1 LLHQLRF
8 HRFLTFTIF
17 NSILGFLL
25 RYRRY
30 LLQPNTPGKQPS
42 AILLRFWH
50 THPGLPI
57 ALLVYLML
65 AFSYFFIVPMFEAPD
80 EWTHTGYIKHIAEG
94 QGLPM
99 MLPGQGIWGGH
110 QPPLYYAIGAVLV
123 QPFDLSQFD
132 AYLRDNTNPHASVG
146 YALDPGNKNIYLH
159 QPDETFPYRGLSLTV
174 HVLRL
179 YSIFLGTITIIF
191 IYLTAYELYKYTQT
205 NPKSKIQNPN
215 WFAVFVTLFVA
226 TQPMFAF
233 ITASVANEPAN
244 IAFSAIG
251 LWLVQRYVLHGPARR
266 WYRPVA
272 LGVVMGLIALSKM
285 TGLSFG
291 LVIAVAFLQTAIT
304 RRKQPGVARLLWR
317 DCIIIGTLFLA
328 VAGWWYWRNYHF
340 YGDFFQRGLYETYF
354 HDKLKPLTLSE
365 FLHHLVIG
373 EVSFW
378 ATFGWLNIVG
388 PEWLY
393 TFYRIISRIGL
404 LGVALAAVLNLLS
417 TFRQNTPSP
426 TPTSPAHPSPLNSQP
441 LSLHPHPSLFIPHP
455 SSLII
460 HLVFPVALAFS
471 LTRLVA
477 TEGGLQGRQLL
488 PALGAMAMVIM
499 SGWWYLTPG
508 RIRLP
513 LLGVLFALLL
523 GLAVWLPYRV
533 VAYEYT
539 PRPLLAETDLPPDL
553 PRLDLTY
560 NDEMKLIAAQIEAET
575 IQPGQRVPITVY
587 WQALKPMT
595 TNYSVFVHLFGRG
608 YQNVGQFNTYPDLGL
623 RPTTTL
629 QPGQVM
635 ADTYPVL
642 VNGGSQAPAR
652 LWVNVGL
659 FDFYEP
665 GRPGIQPTAADGTAT
680 SPTIGQLK
688 LVPDQWPAPS
698 ASILAHF
705 ADNIQL
711 SDYSL
716 TGCVTPQTAC
726 TITLQW
732 HALARPATD
741 YTVFIQLWRDGQQV
755 AGFDAPPL
763 NNDYPTSLWD
773 AGEVILDPHFL
784 SLADLPPGEYQIL
797 AGLYNFTNGER
808 LPANTSNGT
817 PWPNYAI
824 DLGTLTL
831 KEP

>member
-1 LLHQLRF
+1 MQ
-8 HRFLTFTIF
+8 T
-17 NSILGFLL
+17 
-25 RYRRY
+25 Y
-30 LLQPNTPGKQPS
+30 TPGKQPS
-42 AILLRFWH
+42 AILLRLWH

-57 ALLVYLML
+57 ALLIYLML

-80 EWTHTGYIKHIAEG
+80 EWTHTGHIKHIAEG
-94 QGLPM
+94 KGLPV
-99 MLPGQGIWGGH
+99 MLPGQGIWGGQ

-123 QPFDLSQFD
+123 QSFDLSQFD
-132 AYLRDNTNPHASVG
+132 TYLRDNTNPHASVG

-159 QPDETFPYRGLSLTV
+159 QPDEAFPYRGLSLTV
-174 HVLRL
+174 HALRL
-179 YSIFLGTITIIF
+179 YSIFLGIITMIF
-191 IYLTAYELYKYTQT
+191 IYLTAYELYQYTQT
-205 NPKSKIQNPN
+205 NPNTRRSPNGGKIQNPK

-226 TQPMFAF
+226 SQPMFAF

-251 LWLVQRYVLHGPARR
+251 LWLVQRYVVHGPTRHWNR
-266 WYRPVA
+266 SVA

-304 RRKQPGVARLLWR
+304 RRKQPGAARLLWR
-317 DCIIIGTLFLA
+317 DCVIIGILFLA
-328 VAGWWYWRNYHF
+328 VAGWWYWRNYQL

-354 HDKLKPLTLSE
+354 GDKLKPLSLSQ
-365 FLHHLVIG
+365 FLYHLTTG

-393 TFYRIISRIGL
+393 TFYRVISRIGL
-404 LGVALAAVLNLLS
+404 LGVALAAGLKLVS
-417 TFRQNTPSP
+417 AWRKNTL
-426 TPTSPAHPSPLNSQP
+426 TPTSPVQPSASSPRPLA
-441 LSLHPHPSLFIPHP
+441 
-455 SSLII
+455 LII
-460 HLVFPVALAFS
+460 HLVYPVALAFS

-488 PALGAMAMVIM
+488 PALGAIAMVII
-499 SGWWYLTPG
+499 SGWWYLSPG
-508 RIRLP
+508 RIRLS
-513 LLGVLFALLL
+513 LLAVLLALLL

-539 PRPLLAETDLPPDL
+539 PRPLLTETDLPPDL
-553 PRLDLTY
+553 PRLNLTH
-560 NDEMKLIAAQIEAET
+560 NGEMKLIAARIGAET
-575 IQPGQRVPITVY
+575 VQPGQRVPVMVY
-587 WQALKPMT
+587 WQVLKPMT
-595 TNYSVFVHLFGRG
+595 TNYSVFVHLFGRD

-629 QPGQVM
+629 QPGQII

-659 FDFYEP
+659 FDFNEP
-665 GRPGIQPTAADGTAT
+665 GRAGIQPIAADGTAT

-711 SDYSL
+711 TDYTL
-716 TGCVTPQTAC
+716 TGCVTPQTTC

-732 HALARPATD
+732 RALGRPAVD
-741 YTVFIQLWRDGQQV
+741 GTVFIQLWRNGQQV
-755 AGFDAPPL
+755 AGFDSPPL

-773 AGEVILDPHFL
+773 AGEVILDPHPL
-784 SLADLPPGEYQIL
+784 NLADLPPGEYQIL
-797 AGLYNFTNGER
+797 TGLYNFANGER
-808 LPANTSNGT
+808 LPANTSHGS

-831 KEP
+831 KEPYK